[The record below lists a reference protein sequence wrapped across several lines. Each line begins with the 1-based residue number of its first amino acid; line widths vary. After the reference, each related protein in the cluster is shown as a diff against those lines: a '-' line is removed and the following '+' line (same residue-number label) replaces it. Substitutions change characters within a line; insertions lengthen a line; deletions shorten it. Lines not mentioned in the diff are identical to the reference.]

1 MSNSIKRGKFKIYL
15 GYAPGVGKTYTMLKD
30 ANEMLQAGEDI
41 VIGYL
46 ETHGRIDTEE
56 QIKDLLIVPRKKI
69 EYKDKIFEE
78 LDKDKIIEIN
88 PRYVLIDELAHTNVP
103 NSKNIKRY
111 EDIEEILEYGINVIS
126 TLNIQHLESLND
138 VVERITEI
146 SIKETIPDYVLN
158 SADEIVF
165 VDLTPDA
172 LINRLARGK
181 IYNIEIIGRALS
193 NFFRKGNLTA
203 LREMALIEASMGTSK
218 YLNGSISECFGEK
231 VIRRDKV
238 VVCVSSNPKAI
249 NLIRRGAR
257 ISKALECDFVVVAVE
272 CTHRFAPEIREKD
285 RDMLEKYRRL
295 AISVG
300 GSFKM
305 LKGNS
310 VSKELSKFIKSI
322 EATQVIIGKSKR
334 TKLQTILRGSTISK
348 LLKYSREVEYHI
360 IPY

>member
-1 MSNSIKRGKFKIYL
+1 M
-15 GYAPGVGKTYTMLKD
+15 
-30 ANEMLQAGEDI
+30 
-41 VIGYL
+41 
-46 ETHGRIDTEE
+46 DTEA
-56 QIKDLLIVPRKKI
+56 QINDLPMVPRKRI
-69 EYKDKIFEE
+69 QYRDKIFEE
-78 LDKDKIIEIN
+78 LDKEKIIEIN
-88 PRYVLIDELAHTNVP
+88 PSYVLIDELAHTNVP
-103 NSKNIKRY
+103 GSKNIKRC
-111 EDIEEILEYGINVIS
+111 EDIEEILEQGINVIS

-146 SIKETIPDYVLN
+146 SVNETIPDCVLN

-181 IYNIEIIGRALS
+181 IYNTEIIGRALN

-218 YLNGSISECFGEK
+218 FLSDSSSQCFAEK
-231 VIRRDKV
+231 AIKRDKV

-257 ISKALECDFVVVAVE
+257 ISKALKCDFIVVAVE

-285 RDMLEKYRRL
+285 RDMLEKYKRL
-295 AISVG
+295 TLSVG
-300 GSFKM
+300 GNFEM

-310 VSKELSKFIKSI
+310 VSKELSKFIKLI
-322 EATQVIIGKSKR
+322 DATQVIIGKSKR
-334 TKLQTILRGSTISK
+334 TKFQTILRGSTISK
-348 LLKYSREVEYHI
+348 LLKYSRNVEYHI